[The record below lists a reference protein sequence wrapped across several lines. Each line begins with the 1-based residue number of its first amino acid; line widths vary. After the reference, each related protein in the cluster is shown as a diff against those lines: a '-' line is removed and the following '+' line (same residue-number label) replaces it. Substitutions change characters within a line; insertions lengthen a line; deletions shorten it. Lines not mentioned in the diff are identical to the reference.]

1 LAELLRLEGLS
12 IAFGGLLALDAVDLA
27 VGPGETRALIGPNGS
42 GKTTLINVVAGV
54 YRPTSGRLT
63 FDGHDLLVYPPQAR
77 ARLGLARTFQN
88 LELFQRMTALE
99 NVLVGQH
106 TAFRASPLD
115 VVVRS
120 GRMRRE
126 EQEARARAAALLDRV
141 GLSRYASYPANAL
154 AFGHQRLLEIAR
166 ALAARPKLLLL
177 DEPGAGL
184 TVEELDVLG
193 ALLRQIQR
201 EEGIAVLLVAH
212 TMRLVLG
219 VADRVSVL
227 DHGVLVA
234 EGEPQAVVNDPRV
247 IEAYLGRPDGDAAPA

>member
-1 LAELLRLEGLS
+1 
-12 IAFGGLLALDAVDLA
+12 
-27 VGPGETRALIGPNGS
+27 
-42 GKTTLINVVAGV
+42 
-54 YRPTSGRLT
+54 
-63 FDGHDLLVYPPQAR
+63 
-77 ARLGLARTFQN
+77 
-88 LELFQRMTALE
+88 M
-99 NVLVGQH
+99 
-106 TAFRASPLD
+106 
-115 VVVRS
+115 
-120 GRMRRE
+120 
-126 EQEARARAAALLDRV
+126 
-141 GLSRYASYPANAL
+141 
-154 AFGHQRLLEIAR
+154 
-166 ALAARPKLLLL
+166 L

-234 EGEPQAVVNDPRV
+234 EGEPHAVVNDPRV